1 MGTMFLNSKNFKAS
15 ITEGRR
21 SSIIIDPHRLL
32 LNFSDKR
39 N

>member
-1 MGTMFLNSKNFKAS
+1 MGTIFLNSKNLKAS
-15 ITEGRR
+15 ITEDRR